1 MKPRQFFLQ
10 WFCAWGR
17 VTPAFVLLLLA
28 RRAEANPT
36 GLTVV
41 GGSATAQSSGSQLI
55 INTSQNA
62 VLNWSSFNIAAG
74 EHTIFNQPSATSVV
88 LNRITDQNPS
98 QIYGSLQANGIV
110 VLLNSS
116 GFYFGPNSFVSAAGL
131 TISTANCLPPQNT
144 GGAWVFNGPPPLA
157 SIVNFGQI
165 KIGNGGDCFFI
176 ANKIENHGSI
186 EADAGSIQFAAGK
199 TVTLSERPD
208 GRGMSMEVTL
218 PQGSVDNYGNVIAD
232 GGTIAMHAKV
242 VNQNGFVQA
251 NSVRNV
257 NGVIELVAADELN
270 LGANSKI
277 SAAGDDSASGSA
289 GGTVTLKSENLFA
302 DAVGSQIIT
311 TGGAHGGNG
320 GDVEVS
326 APNIASLNS
335 AMDASA
341 QTGFTAGEFLLD
353 PSSIE
358 LMSGSGSG
366 SVPNSGTVASSTP
379 GVLKLNVDTA
389 FANKNFS
396 AIKLQ
401 STGDITMDAGIV
413 WDLGGSTGN
422 ASGLVTLQA
431 GGNILLNDGA
441 QITDSQ
447 NWSLTMQAGYKFSN
461 NTIKPGVGSITLDGA
476 SAVQLASGA
485 LNLTAGQD
493 ITVNSGFIITTAG
506 GSINAHALSGNIDTG
521 SDAQGYFFR
530 PNASS
535 IATAYNLSHGL
546 GGISTEAGGDVNLT
560 AGGDV
565 TSLLQGVSG
574 RTRGYYYD
582 GNFVAGIGDYA
593 TAGAGA
599 FGPQA
604 GSVNIVAGGSVTG
617 HFVVANGSG
626 NIFAGVLMDANGN
639 PISVGGKFQ
648 LGSSGN
654 AGNDLSA
661 NSLALS
667 LIKGGWNVT
676 AAQNIYLQEVSNPN
690 GMFNVV
696 GGSAVKHYFD
706 YAATDFVNLTAGNQ
720 VQLGGTTS
728 SFLRLDT
735 LTIPA
740 IFPGILDIAAG
751 AGGVVLTGDTTYR
764 QIDLF
769 PSPLGGLEITTTDG
783 GSLTSQL
790 PLLSSAPQ
798 IFSLV
803 ISDSGS
809 RQYLNSTSFGASD
822 HATTPVHLNS
832 EQTVELNI
840 AGDVNLIS
848 LFSSEAATV
857 NVGGNLINS
866 RFQGM
871 NLNGADVTSINVA
884 GDIVNRSAFTSVDL
898 STVVGSVAPD
908 LSVLLRSQSSVISV
922 ATLLN
927 SIYYNSATH
936 LLTYQNIPNVSLTT
950 VLNLLQHLPVQKVDA
965 QGNLLWLDSA
975 HTQPDT
981 EIISVFNTA
990 TATAL
995 ANKFKSLGGVPTDN
1009 SGLAIGGGGT
1019 FEVNAHNIDLGTTAG
1034 IRSLGAGLYN
1044 TSGNYPLAN
1053 LFSTGAKIVVDAT
1066 GNLDMFSTSIASLN
1080 GGDIYVNADGSI
1092 RVGSSDFTVNTSGA
1106 RGIFSTGLGNVAVYA
1121 GGDINVDGSRIAV
1134 YDTRPALAG
1143 VPPAG
1148 GSLTVVSRNGDVVVG
1163 GGGSGFVTISSFYVD
1178 PLTHVVTSQTPTIPG
1193 TGILQTSYN
1202 RNGNV
1207 LLEALNG
1214 NVVIGAGGVEQLLFK
1229 GNKTTIDT
1237 AELATLFRLALE
1249 GNDAAALAYEKELN
1263 GIIAGAPVSFV
1274 DVYAGYGL
1282 QLLDGS
1288 HNPILDPFGN
1298 PEISALN
1305 LAAGTLLKN
1314 SDGRNIDATGSGII
1328 GAGTTTLQASGG
1340 IAGNIISF
1348 GDVNLDAINN
1358 ISVNVFGLGKV
1369 SVTSD
1374 NGSIQGKIIGV
1385 EGISATGDSI
1395 TADLESN
1402 GAISG
1407 DTSGNTGFAT
1417 SQAAANVAAGVGND
1431 ANNEAKKTDDQG
1443 DDEVNKK
1450 KKPIALAQ
1458 KVSRVTV
1465 LLPKKN

>member
-17 VTPAFVLLLLA
+17 VTPAFVLLLLTRHA
-28 RRAEANPT
+28 NANPT

-41 GGSATAQSSGSQLI
+41 GGSATAQNSGSQLT

-74 EHTIFNQPSATSVV
+74 ERTIFNQPSATSVV

-131 TISTANCLPPQNT
+131 TISTANCLPPQNS

-165 KIGNGGDCFFI
+165 RIGNGGDCFFI

-251 NSVRNV
+251 NSVQSV
-257 NGVIELVAADELN
+257 NGVIELVAAEELN

-277 SAAGDDSASGSA
+277 SAAGDDSANGSA
-289 GGTVTLKSENLFA
+289 GGTVTLKSENLFS
-302 DAVGSQIIT
+302 DAVGSQIISS
-311 TGGAHGGNG
+311 GGAHGGNG

-353 PSSIE
+353 PSSIV
-358 LMSGSGSG
+358 LASDGSGT
-366 SVPNSGTVASSTP
+366 VPNSGTVASSTP
-379 GVLKLNVDTA
+379 GALRLNVNTA

-401 STGDITMDAGIV
+401 STGDITLDTDVNWI
-413 WDLGGSTGN
+413 LGGSTGN
-422 ASGLVTLQA
+422 PSGLVTLQA
-431 GGNILLNDGA
+431 GGNILLKDGA

-461 NTIKPGVGSITLDGA
+461 NTIKPGVGSITLDGS
-476 SAVQLASGA
+476 SAIQLASGA

-506 GSINAHALSGNIDTG
+506 GSINAHALSGNINTG

-530 PNASS
+530 PNATS
-535 IATAYNLSHGL
+535 IATAYNLTHGL
-546 GGISTEAGGDVNLT
+546 GGISTMAGGDVNLT
-560 AGGDV
+560 AGGNV
-565 TSLLQGVSG
+565 TSLLPGVSG
-574 RTRGYYYD
+574 RTRGYYYNGD
-582 GNFVAGIGDYA
+582 FFAGIGDYA

-599 FGPQA
+599 FGSQA
-604 GSVNIVAGGSVTG
+604 GNVNIVAGGNVTG
-617 HFVVANGSG
+617 HYVVANGTGS
-626 NIFAGVLMDANGN
+626 IFAGVLMDANGN
-639 PISVGGKFQ
+639 PISVAGKYQ

-654 AGNDLSA
+654 AGNDLGA
-661 NSLALS
+661 NTLALS

-676 AAQNIYLQEVSNPN
+676 AAQNLNLQEVNNPN

-696 GGSAVKHYFD
+696 GGSAVRHYFD

-720 VQLGGTTS
+720 VQLGGTGG

-735 LTIPA
+735 MTIPA
-740 IFPGILDIAAG
+740 IFPGILDIVAG

-769 PSPLGGLEITTTDG
+769 PSPLGGLQITTTDG
-783 GSLTSQL
+783 GSLTSKL
-790 PLLSSAPQ
+790 PLLSGAPQ

-809 RQYLNSTSFGASD
+809 KQYLNSTSFGPND
-822 HATTPVHLNS
+822 HAATPVHLNS
-832 EQTVELNI
+832 EQTVELDI

-871 NLNGADVTSINVA
+871 NLNGADVTSINVT
-884 GDIVNRSAFTSVDL
+884 GDIINRSAFTSVDL
-898 STVVGSVAPD
+898 STVVGANTPD
-908 LSVLLRSQSSVISV
+908 LSVLLRSQSSLISV

-927 SIYYNSATH
+927 SIYYNPTTH

-965 QGNLLWLDSA
+965 QGNLLWLDSE

-981 EIISVFNTA
+981 EIVSVFNTA

-995 ANKFKSLGGVPTDN
+995 SNKFKSLGGVPTDN

-1019 FEVNAHNIDLGTTAG
+1019 FKVNARDIDLGTTAG
-1034 IRSLGAGLYN
+1034 IRSLGVGLYN
-1044 TSGNYPLAN
+1044 NSGTYPLAN
-1053 LFSTGAKIVVDAT
+1053 LFNTGAKIVVDAT

-1080 GGDIYVNADGSI
+1080 SGDIYVNADGFI
-1092 RVGSSDFTVNTSGA
+1092 RVGSSVFTVNTSGA

-1134 YDTRPALAG
+1134 YDTRPAQPG
-1143 VPPAG
+1143 VPAPG
-1148 GSLTVVSRNGDVVVG
+1148 GSLTVVSRHGNVTVG
-1163 GGGSGFVTISSFYVD
+1163 GGGSGFVTISSYFVD
-1178 PLTHVVTSQTPTIPG
+1178 PVTHAVTSQTPTIPG

-1237 AELATLFRLALE
+1237 GALATLFRLALE
-1249 GNDAAALAYEKELN
+1249 GNDAASEAYQRELN
-1263 GIIAGAPVSFV
+1263 GIIVGAAVSYV

-1282 QLLDGS
+1282 QLLDS
-1288 HNPILDPFGN
+1288 AHNPVLDPFGN

-1305 LAAGTLLKN
+1305 LAAGTLVKN
-1314 SDGRNIDATGSGII
+1314 SDGHNIDATGSGII

-1340 IAGNIISF
+1340 ITGNIISF
-1348 GDVNLDAINN
+1348 GDVNLDAVNN

-1369 SVTSD
+1369 NVTSD
-1374 NGSIQGKIIGV
+1374 TGSIQGKIIGV
-1385 EGISATGDSI
+1385 EGISANSDSI

-1402 GAISG
+1402 AAISG
-1407 DTSGNTGFAT
+1407 DTSGSTGFAA

-1431 ANNEAKKTDDQG
+1431 AANEAKKTDDKG
-1443 DDEVNKK
+1443 DDEVSKK